1 MEQDELQAARIKV
14 MEDRMEGNQKFLLK
28 EYGMDGSERIRLCL
42 LHNQE
47 IDKLP
52 ETYQYLHAIEFLMAK
67 IEKDSD
73 GRSYLPEEELFKY
86 YRKPY
91 FQKVAVRMNEVLD
104 MRNENLKK

>member
-1 MEQDELQAARIKV
+1 MEQDKLQAARRKV
-14 MEDRMEGNQKFLLK
+14 MEDRMEGNRKFLL
-28 EYGMDGSERIRLCL
+28 EGYGMDGAEKFRMCL
-42 LHNQE
+42 LHNGTDQ
-47 IDKLP
+47 LP
-52 ETYQYLHAIEFLMAK
+52 EPYHYLHAMEYLMGK

-104 MRNENLKK
+104 MRNENL